1 MAMKI
6 VSANPIMTEPA
17 LGDYARAKT
26 QATLMENERPV
37 LSGPSRESMGQVR
50 DEKQQTTDMVQKLDA
65 EETKEA
71 LNDLNEQLKRMN
83 RTIRF
88 SIDEELQDVVVKVV
102 DKSSGEIVSQIPPEG
117 VLRLRERIR
126 DMAGLLIEKKV

>member
-1 MAMKI
+1 MKI
-6 VSANPIMTEPA
+6 ADANSIMTERA
-17 LGDYARAKT
+17 LGDYAGAKT
-26 QATLMENERPV
+26 QATLAEKERSA
-37 LSGPSRESMGQVR
+37 LSGPSRGSLSPAR
-50 DEKQQTTDMVQKLDA
+50 DEKQQTTDMVRKLDP
-65 EETKEA
+65 EETKEV

-102 DKSSGEIVSQIPPEG
+102 DKSNGEVVSQIPPEG

-126 DMAGLLIEKKV
+126 DMAGLLIKKKV

>member
-1 MAMKI
+1 
-6 VSANPIMTEPA
+6 MT
-17 LGDYARAKT
+17 
-26 QATLMENERPV
+26 
-37 LSGPSRESMGQVR
+37 
-50 DEKQQTTDMVQKLDA
+50 
-65 EETKEA
+65 
-71 LNDLNEQLKRMN
+71 

-102 DKSSGEIVSQIPPEG
+102 DNSSGEIVSQVPPEG

>member
-1 MAMKI
+1 MKI
-6 VSANPIMTEPA
+6 VSTNPIMTESA
-17 LGDYARAKT
+17 LGDYARANT
-26 QATLMENERPV
+26 QATLMEKERSV
-37 LSGPSRESMGQVR
+37 LSGPSRESIGQVR
-50 DEKQQTTDMVQKLDA
+50 DEKQQTTEMVRKLDA

-71 LNDLNEQLKRMN
+71 LKDLNEQLKRMN

-102 DKSSGEIVSQIPPEG
+102 DKSSGEVVSQIPPEG

>member
-1 MAMKI
+1 MKI
-6 VSANPIMTEPA
+6 VSTNPIMTEPV

-26 QATLMENERPV
+26 QATLMENERSF
-37 LSGPSRESMGQVR
+37 LSSPNRESIGQVR
-50 DEKQQTTDMVQKLDA
+50 DEKQQATEMVRKLDA

-71 LNDLNEQLKRMN
+71 LKDLNEQLKRMN

-102 DKSSGEIVSQIPPEG
+102 DKSSGEVVSQIPPEG
-117 VLRLRERIR
+117 VLKLRERIR
-126 DMAGLLIEKKV
+126 DMVGLLVEKKV